1 MRPWLETQEKEISA
15 EPLQLA
21 GGQRLV
27 AQALLRRGYVDPAA
41 ARAFLDPAYYSP
53 ASPYELPGMDRAVER
68 LQVALR
74 RKEHI
79 LVWGDFDVDGQTATT
94 LLVATLRELGGR
106 VSYHIPV
113 RAQESHGVNL
123 PVLQSLLEESDPP
136 AVVLTCD
143 TGISAQ
149 PAAEYA
155 REQQVDLII
164 TDHHELPRR
173 LSGDT
178 GIKDEGSGR
187 ESGEM
192 TCLPPAYAVVTP
204 RLLPAGHSLGSLPG
218 VGVAYKLAQALY
230 QAAGN
235 PTGVE
240 QHLDLAALGI
250 VADVALL
257 TGEARYLLQRGL
269 ERLRQPQ
276 RAGLLAIYERAGLS
290 AGRLTEEQIG
300 FVLAPRLNAL
310 GRLGDANPAVE
321 LLSTQDQGR
330 ARLLALQLEGLNS
343 RRQLL
348 TSQVLR
354 SALAQIEQD
363 PTLNEGQALV
373 LAHPSWPAGVIG
385 IVASRLV
392 ELLGKPCALIA
403 SPPGEDGRGSAR
415 SVEGIDISAAISTQA
430 RLLNG
435 FGGHVMAAGFAI
447 PAENIARF
455 RAGLSQTVAKQ
466 WEALPPERAAGQSA
480 LAIDGY
486 LPWSETGLELAES
499 LERLA
504 PYGAG
509 NPPLALVS
517 RGLHLVHQAAF
528 GRQGE
533 HLHLT
538 LEDQDGFSQRVTWWG
553 AGDLDPSKTVPNTL
567 FDLAYTLRATTY
579 RGKQELQVTWL
590 DARGAPQAAGLLKA
604 PAAPEL
610 VDYRRQ
616 DQPLPILLRLLTDTE
631 VGKIQVWAEAEAYSR
646 LRQSWGD
653 AIRDRTQL
661 AQCEQLVIWTIP
673 PGSNELASAI
683 SHTKPKQVIV
693 FLSDPAMDL
702 PQPFLER
709 LAGLVKHALAKRN
722 GWISYL
728 QLACATAQQVW
739 LVQLGIEW
747 LAAKGNLSII
757 KNDDDM
763 DVSDSPGGELN
774 RVQVAAGGKIDPAQ
788 AAALL
793 EQIQN
798 SLDETRAFRAYFSH
812 HDPLALDV

>member
-1 MRPWLETQEKEISA
+1 MRPWLETPEI
-15 EPLQLA
+15 EIPTELLQLA

-68 LQVALR
+68 LRAALR
-74 RKEHI
+74 RREHI

-94 LLVATLRELGGR
+94 LLVATLRELGGQ

-123 PVLQSLLEESDPP
+123 PVLQSLLEGSDPP

-155 REQQVDLII
+155 LSRQVDLII
-164 TDHHELPRR
+164 TDHHELPRQ
-173 LSGDT
+173 SP
-178 GIKDEGSGR
+178 
-187 ESGEM
+187 GE
-192 TCLPPAYAVVTP
+192 TAALPAAYAVVTP

-235 PTGVE
+235 PAGVE

-250 VADVALL
+250 VADVAQL

-290 AGRLTEEQIG
+290 AGHLTEEQIG

-354 SALAQIEQD
+354 GALAQIEQD

-430 RLLNG
+430 HLLMG
-435 FGGHVMAAGFAI
+435 FGGHVMAAGFSI
-447 PAENIARF
+447 PTENIARF
-455 RAGLSQTVAKQ
+455 RAGLSQAVALQ
-466 WEALPPERAAGQSA
+466 WAALPPERAAGRTA

-517 RGLHLVHQAAF
+517 RDLHVVHQTAF

-533 HLHLT
+533 HMHLT
-538 LEDQDGFSQRVTWWG
+538 LEDQDGFSRRVTWWG
-553 AGDLDPSKTVPNTL
+553 AGEMDPSKTVPNTP
-567 FDLAYTLRATTY
+567 FDLAYTLRATSY
-579 RGKQELQVTWL
+579 RGKQELQITWL
-590 DARGAPQAAGLLKA
+590 DARVVPQAAGLLTAKA
-604 PAAPEL
+604 AVEL
-610 VDYRRQ
+610 VDYRSQ
-616 DQPLPILLRLLTDTE
+616 DRPLPILQRLLTDVE
-631 VGKIQVWAEAEAYSR
+631 VGKTQVWAEAEAYSR

-653 AIRDRTQL
+653 AIRDRAQL

-673 PGSNELASAI
+673 PGAAELASAI
-683 SHTKPKQVIV
+683 SRTQPRQVIV
-693 FLSDPAMDL
+693 FANNPDMDL

-709 LAGLVKHALAKRN
+709 LAGLVKHALAKQN
-722 GWISYL
+722 GWISY
-728 QLACATAQQVW
+728 QHLACATAQQIW

-747 LAAKGNLSII
+747 LAANGHLSII
-757 KNDDDM
+757 EKGE
-763 DVSDSPGGELN
+763 DVDVARLSGEESRPGS
-774 RVQVAAGGKIDPAQ
+774 GGCRWKDRSTSSGCHIGADP
-788 AAALL
+788 
-793 EQIQN
+793 EFV
-798 SLDETRAFRAYFSH
+798 R
-812 HDPLALDV
+812 